1 MNAIKA
7 VKLASG
13 ILVVL
18 ASVNVY
24 AQSSDAGTIAPA
36 APTAKSA
43 KAENRALS
51 KKVRAA
57 LAKAQGISVANI
69 SVRVRGGAV
78 SLSGSVPDAS
88 QVDQATT
95 VVKGVPGVASV
106 DNHLA
111 VRPQEGGQ

>member
-13 ILVVL
+13 ILIVL
-18 ASVNVY
+18 ASINAY
-24 AQSSDAGTIAPA
+24 AQSSEAGAMAPA

-43 KAENRALS
+43 KAENRALG

-57 LAKAQGISVANI
+57 LAKAKGIDVANV

-78 SLSGSVPDAS
+78 SLFGSVPDAS

-106 DNHLA
+106 DNRLA
-111 VRPQEGGQ
+111 IRSAEGGQ